1 MDLRIQRNASISSH
15 CGSNKSDPSIK
26 TIGTASGYDYLY
38 LCTAKC
44 SAHTLH
50 TRVFLKC
57 TEIDVYIYVKY
68 IYIRVHHLRHQRAL
82 PRQVRRIKHLET
94 SNYQIDQNSES

>member
-1 MDLRIQRNASISSH
+1 MDLKIQRNASIDSH

-50 TRVFLKC
+50 TRVPLKC
-57 TEIDVYIYVKY
+57 TEIVVYIRKIHIHTRTSVLGTSEMLC
-68 IYIRVHHLRHQRAL
+68 H
-82 PRQVRRIKHLET
+82 IKLDV
-94 SNYQIDQNSES
+94 SNI

>member
-15 CGSNKSDPSIK
+15 CGSNKLDPSIK

-50 TRVFLKC
+50 TRVFFKC
-57 TEIDVYIYVKY
+57 TEIDVYIY
-68 IYIRVHHLRHQRAL
+68 
-82 PRQVRRIKHLET
+82 T
-94 SNYQIDQNSES
+94 SNTYTYAYITYDIRELCHVKLDVSDI